1 MNCSK
6 KGEWFQVEVP
16 EEWSHL
22 TIENI
27 LREHWKVPKKLLH
40 QFRME
45 KRVQVNGIVQTRW
58 DQQLTKGE
66 KLQIRLFLEEQYGV
80 EPEVLPIHINYEDDH
95 VVIAEK
101 PAGIDTHPNG
111 NEGNTLANA
120 VAFHL
125 QMNGIYT
132 KVRHIHRLDRDTSG
146 GVVFAKH
153 ALAGAVLDQMLEKRQ
168 ISRTYIAFV
177 HGQVKQ
183 KKGTITQNIGRDRH
197 HPTRRRVSSGG
208 DHAVTHYE
216 VVHYYSKAKVTL
228 VKLKLDTGRT
238 HQIRVHLSH
247 LGHPIVG
254 DILYGG
260 KQDGINRQALHAERI
275 FFVHPFTNENI
286 DIKIPWS
293 DDIKNFEKSIG
304 SYVSK
309 LPL

>member
-16 EEWSHL
+16 EEWNHL
-22 TIENI
+22 TIEKI
-27 LREHWKVPKKLLH
+27 LKENWKAPKKLLH
-40 QFRME
+40 KLRME
-45 KRVQVNGIVQTRW
+45 KRVQVNGSVQTRW
-58 DQQLTKGE
+58 DQQLNKGE
-66 KLQIRLFLEEQYGV
+66 KLQIRLFTEEAFGV
-80 EPEVLPIHINYEDDH
+80 DPQFIPINIYYEDDH
-95 VVIAEK
+95 MLIADK

-111 NEGNTLANA
+111 SERATLANA

-125 QMNGIYT
+125 QMNGLFT
-132 KVRHIHRLDRDTSG
+132 KVHHIHRLDRDTSG

-153 ALAGAVLDQMLEKRQ
+153 ALAGAVLDQMLEKRL

-177 HGQVKQ
+177 HGQIKK
-183 KKGTITQNIGRDRH
+183 KKGTITEKIGRDRH
-197 HPTRRRVSSGG
+197 HPTRRRVSSSG

-216 VVHYYSKAKVTL
+216 VVHYYPTAKVTL
-228 VKLKLDTGRT
+228 VKLTLDTGRT

-260 KQDGINRQALHAERI
+260 KQDRIKRQALHAERI
-275 FFVHPFTNENI
+275 FLVHPFTNEKI

-293 DDIKNFEKSIG
+293 EDIRQFEKSIG
-304 SYVSK
+304 GHIAK
-309 LPL
+309 R